1 MIDEEILKPS
11 REHLA
16 MLRAEIRRQE
26 ELAVGDVDRYSHGD
40 KDYARQRW
48 SEFHMTVEPLRREI
62 EAVVKA
68 MVDYYVSQTAPPPII
83 VPALEQL

>member
-1 MIDEEILKPS
+1 MNQTDEEILKPS

-26 ELAVGDVDRYSHGD
+26 ELAVGDIDRYGHGSME
-40 KDYARQRW
+40 YTRQRW
-48 SEFHMTVEPLRREI
+48 SEFHMTVEPMRREI

-68 MVDYYVSQTAPPPII
+68 MVDYYAKQVAPASII
-83 VPALEQL
+83 VQR